1 MKRDQ
6 ELIDSI
12 RLELDLSKDE
22 FSDDVLWKNTK
33 NSLLV
38 ARISL
43 SISIE
48 QLKKAIL
55 NLIRGLK

>member
-12 RLELDLSKDE
+12 RSELDLSKDE
-22 FSDDVLWKNTK
+22 FSDDVLWENTK

-38 ARISL
+38 AGISL

-48 QLKKAIL
+48 QLKKALL